1 MLENDLAFQ
10 EGSLGDAR
18 VDLLGLSDH
27 DRLVFQVVED
37 GYLPDAVV
45 FQAALH
51 DVLLEVSIEAE
62 HLLVE
67 LDEVG
72 LIQCL
77 DVIPS
82 EVVRELVV
90 GVRHALRGL
99 RWDVAALGSV
109 GHGMEGHRLIL
120 NVLDLAEVDVG
131 DFFVAISEG
140 RVVCRSIPRQLGEVL

>member
-1 MLENDLAFQ
+1 M
-10 EGSLGDAR
+10 
-18 VDLLGLSDH
+18 
-27 DRLVFQVVED
+27 
-37 GYLPDAVV
+37 V

-109 GHGMEGHRLIL
+109 GHGMEGNRLIL